1 MRVRAAAKLHPARL
15 YIFDLLAA
23 QERDPSG
30 APAAREKK
38 CSATM
43 AVPERAAREG

>member
-1 MRVRAAAKLHPARL
+1 MRVRAAAKLHPAGL

-23 QERDPSG
+23 EERPFG
-30 APAAREKK
+30 RGPAAREKK

-43 AVPERAAREG
+43 AVPERAAKEG